1 MQEAHCCSILRKC
14 WLNPDLT
21 EILLTGTLN
30 HKTKKCHYF
39 RRRESAKAKIRMA
52 NRRND
57 PVLREIERRKDRERR
72 ALARQKTG
80 VREKE
85 RKRDKIYKQRLR
97 DKAKNIEDEDD
108 KLISITDK
116 PNTVTVNSGACP
128 AVTRI
133 ESESQS
139 TVNGLQQTT
148 STKVKDMIGETAS
161 IRKLNDQNIG
171 VADDCTKTIAVC
183 PEKSNSIHVL
193 VDSIRTFEGHGL
205 TNSEVDKVDTLTV
218 GTHGDSKTNNHGHGE
233 ETVRIVGENGE
244 EIVLCTGDA
253 IDDKTAMFI
262 ENVIAKTETVH
273 SV

>member
-1 MQEAHCCSILRKC
+1 
-14 WLNPDLT
+14 
-21 EILLTGTLN
+21 
-30 HKTKKCHYF
+30 
-39 RRRESAKAKIRMA
+39 MA

-72 ALARQKTG
+72 ALARQKAG
-80 VREKE
+80 VRDKE
-85 RKRDKIYKQRLR
+85 RKRDKIYKQRLK
-97 DKAKNIEDEDD
+97 DKAKNIDDEDD
-108 KLISITDK
+108 NLISISDK

-148 STKVKDMIGETAS
+148 STKVRDRIGEIAS
-161 IRKLNDQNIG
+161 IRKLNDHN
-171 VADDCTKTIAVC
+171 VKVVDDCTETILVC
-183 PEKSNSIHVL
+183 AEKSNSSHVL
-193 VDSIRTFEGHGL
+193 VDSNRTLEGHGL
-205 TNSEVDKVDTLTV
+205 TNSEVDKVDTVTV
-218 GTHGDSKTNNHGHGE
+218 GTHGDSKTNNHDDGG